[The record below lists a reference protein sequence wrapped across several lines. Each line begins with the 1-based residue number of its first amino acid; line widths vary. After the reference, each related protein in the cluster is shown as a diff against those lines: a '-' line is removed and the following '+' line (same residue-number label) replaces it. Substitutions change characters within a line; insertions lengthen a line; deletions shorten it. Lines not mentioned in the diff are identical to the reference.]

1 MVNLIPQWKIDM
13 ISPIIVQS
21 NTLCLL
27 QRSCNVDSELVLA
40 QNRER
45 QSDIPTRE
53 KVVIDPPE
61 AGMYRG
67 FWRDFRLKRNFP
79 SRYI

>member
-27 QRSCNVDSELVLA
+27 QISCNADTDLVLA

-45 QSDIPTRE
+45 QSDIATRE
-53 KVVIDPPE
+53 RMVDSPE
-61 AGMYRG
+61 TRMHGV
-67 FWRDFRLKRNFP
+67 WRDWCLDGKFP
-79 SRYI
+79 QRYI